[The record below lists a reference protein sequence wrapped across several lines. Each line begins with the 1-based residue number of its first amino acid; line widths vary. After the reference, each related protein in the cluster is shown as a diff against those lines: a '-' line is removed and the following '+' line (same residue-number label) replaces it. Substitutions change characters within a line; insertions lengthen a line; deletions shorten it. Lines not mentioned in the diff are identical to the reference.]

1 MISNVRMLPIAAAVF
16 GALGIAVG
24 EFAIADT
31 RDPSVQGITSIQQ
44 AEPPLS
50 GALVVPA
57 GALPNDESEDAAVTA
72 NVKSAIAAS
81 VGPSAAKI
89 NVETRVA
96 IVTLSG
102 EVSSVAIR
110 DRARE
115 AAMFV
120 SGVVDV
126 IDRIAV
132 TSTG

>member
-16 GALGIAVG
+16 GALGVAVG

-44 AEPPLS
+44 AEPLLS
-50 GALVVPA
+50 GALVFPA

>member
-1 MISNVRMLPIAAAVF
+1 MIPNVRMLPIAAAVF
-16 GALGIAVG
+16 GVLGLAAG
-24 EFAIADT
+24 ELAIAEQQ
-31 RDPSVQGITSIQQ
+31 DPAVQGIGSPQ
-44 AEPPLS
+44 AIEPPIA
-50 GALVVPA
+50 GALVVPP
-57 GALPNDESEDAAVTA
+57 GALPNDQTEDAAVTA

-115 AAMFV
+115 AALFV

>member
-1 MISNVRMLPIAAAVF
+1 MISKLRMLPIAAAAF
-16 GALGIAVG
+16 GMLGIAVG
-24 EFAIADT
+24 GFAIADPQ
-31 RDPSVQGITSIQQ
+31 DAAVQDITSPQ
-44 AEPPLS
+44 AIEPAIA
-50 GALVVPA
+50 GALVVSP
-57 GALPNDESEDAAVTA
+57 GVLPNDQTEDAAVTA
-72 NVKSAIAAS
+72 NVKNAIAAS
-81 VGPSAAKI
+81 VGASAAKI

>member
-1 MISNVRMLPIAAAVF
+1 MANGRVLLLFAGVLGVLGA
-16 GALGIAVG
+16 GALSAPVLAQHSDFQGIAL
-24 EFAIADT
+24 T
-31 RDPSVQGITSIQQ
+31 QS
-44 AEPPLS
+44 AEPPLA

-57 GALPNDESEDAAVTA
+57 GVLPDDEAEDAAVTA

-81 VGPSAAKI
+81 VGANAAKI

-102 EVSSVAIR
+102 QVPSTAIR

-115 AAMFV
+115 AAWIV

-126 IDRIAV
+126 IDRIQVA
-132 TSTG
+132 STG